1 MWRPSYSPLC
11 VTDAARPG
19 RKSQDDGARARA
31 FQRKSKALAAISG
44 QPPTAGDLDD
54 RALGFDLEPGSS
66 HRHAVAVADFLNR
79 NVVAITPSAAAM
91 KHWRSKD
98 EDTT

>member
-1 MWRPSYSPLC
+1 
-11 VTDAARPG
+11 
-19 RKSQDDGARARA
+19 
-31 FQRKSKALAAISG
+31 
-44 QPPTAGDLDD
+44 
-54 RALGFDLEPGSS
+54 LGFDLEPESS